1 VHSFRILPSLLIVF
15 CLTFASTGAAAQKK
29 KAPAPPD
36 PAAREQRI
44 AQAAEA
50 LRARLIETRRDF
62 AIHPELS
69 NREERTSRVIAER
82 LRELGFTDI
91 KTNVARHG
99 VVALLKGGRP
109 GPVIA
114 VRADMDALPVQDV
127 NDTPYKSQTPGVKHA
142 CGHDSHMAIQL
153 GVAEILSKMRAEIPG
168 TIKFIFQPA
177 EEGPPLGEEGGAELM
192 VKERVLEDPKPEVI
206 FGIHVFSTI
215 DVGKIGY
222 NSGPTLASSDE
233 FEIKIRGKQVHAAYP
248 HQGVDPILVAAEAIQ
263 ALQTIRRRIIATEP
277 LVISVATIHGGNRSN
292 ILPNEVVLGGT
303 VRTHNDED
311 VRKRIPDLMREVLD
325 GVTRAHGARYEMD
338 YRWGNPVTYNDPKLV
353 AETLPTIRRVMGEA
367 NVYSPA
373 PQMGAED
380 FAFFAK
386 EVPSFFYYVGVRNQA
401 RGIVAAHHTPD
412 FDLDED
418 GIVIG
423 TKVMASVVTDYLER
437 HAAGK

>member
-1 VHSFRILPSLLIVF
+1 LQPFPIAPCLLLAANF
-15 CLTFASTGAAAQKK
+15 LSMTNAAAAAQKK
-29 KAPAPPD
+29 TAPAD
-36 PAAREQRI
+36 PAAREQKI

-50 LRARLIETRRDF
+50 LRARLIDTRRDF

-69 NREERTSRVIAER
+69 NREERTGRVIAER

-99 VVALLKGGRP
+99 VVALLRGGRP

-114 VRADMDALPVQDV
+114 VRSDMDALPVQDV
-127 NDTPYKSQTPGVKHA
+127 NNTPYKSQTPGVKHA

-168 TIKFIFQPA
+168 SIKFIFQPA
-177 EEGPPLGEEGGAELM
+177 EEGPPDGEEGGAELM
-192 VKERVLEDPKPEVI
+192 VKEHVLEDPKPEAI

-215 DVGKIGY
+215 DVGLIGY
-222 NSGPTLASSDE
+222 NSGATLASSDE
-233 FEIKIRGKQVHAAYP
+233 FLLTIRGKQVHAAYP
-248 HQGVDPILVAAEAIQ
+248 HLGVDPVMVAAEAIL

-277 LVISVATIHGGNRSN
+277 LVISVGSIHGGNRNN
-292 ILPNEVVLGGT
+292 IIPNEVVLNGT
-303 VRTHNDED
+303 VRTHNEEE
-311 VRKRIPDLMREVLD
+311 VRKRIPGLMREVLD
-325 GVTRAHGARYEMD
+325 GVTHAHGATYELD

-353 AETLPTIRRVMGEA
+353 AETLPAIRRVMGDSK
-367 NVYSPA
+367 VISPP

-380 FAFFAK
+380 FAYFAK
-386 EVPSFFYYVGVRNQA
+386 EVPAFFYYVGVRNKEK
-401 RGIVAAHHTPD
+401 GIIAAHHTPD

-423 TKVMASVVTDYLER
+423 TKVMASVLTDYLER
-437 HAAGK
+437 HSAGK